1 MKRLRHK
8 LPVAYRS
15 LPSSPALS
23 HSSGSSGNGTEPG
36 FSRSS
41 SPVSQTA
48 SDSCLVSRG
57 LRSAS
62 SDLSP
67 LRRQGLPFSAAVGL
81 ASSFGQYKRQNTQE
95 FKASE
100 TDDLCALLAGIEDVE
115 FVCTPQHPAPEP
127 GQFSNAVLEDI
138 INMDSDDDLEIPP
151 DKGDQL
157 GGGPARGQPGD
168 QGSGDAM
175 ANGSSGEQGLEVVMQ
190 RQGDLVEKS
199 YTGGMEVQSVEQA
212 VSSST
217 TGFESGEMEPSVS
230 AMGSGDAVPAA
241 ASEMEMEADTPGD
254 PSQSDAGVAE
264 EITTDVT
271 LESLDTIESANN
283 QTVVPDPCTSSQTPM
298 ESDMD
303 PMGGEDYSVAQAG
316 VPLSSSGEEWQT
328 GPGGNAMESGSHPP
342 IEEDSRGSG
351 GAVEEEYSVESSSQY
366 ETTTEPSGTEV
377 VCEVGETVG
386 DRGTSSDIGRQSVGG
401 QQVVEEESDAKIDP
415 AIEEE
420 SHREASIVTT
430 TVESGLAEDS
440 GLEAQSVYTTTAG
453 KQSFQYGNAVHMT
466 AYNTEAGSAGG
477 DTSVSQDAGA
487 ESYDEPAAA
496 SSPQEV
502 TESLASS
509 STLQSV
515 SSMDQSLQMAAH
527 VLSTMPLYA
536 AEMAH
541 QTSDRRS
548 VVENTKKYAES
559 SAQYAEEAM
568 ETSVV
573 EQEKVPTV
581 ADQFSEFAP
590 STSTEQFAGGA
601 NEQYA
606 GVDTESDNAQVY
618 SDVSQ
623 SGIRQYEG
631 VADNSVEVVQEGGVS
646 VAGVVEAVAEVEQ
659 EVSSSGVDSTSDL
672 AGHPGIGESVY
683 NENLDNLQGGEA
695 AQSECQEVLQ
705 SDEHAQ
711 ADGYQMADSDEH
723 VPTGY
728 RLVQPGESGQ
738 AYQYVQAGEHV
749 QAEGYQTVESG
760 EHVQAEGYEVVQP
773 GEPFQAEGYQAAH
786 SGEYLQAEEYQMAES
801 SQPAQPEYQVIQS
814 DEHLQSGEY
823 QRVQHVPA
831 EQQEVESGEHTQAEE
846 YQVTQPDQVQLEEY
860 QVAQANQVVSEE
872 YQVSQGDHVSSE
884 EYQVSQGDHV
894 SSEEY
899 QVTQGDQV
907 SEEYQVTQAD
917 QVSEDYQVTQAD
929 QVSEEY
935 QVTQADQV
943 SEEYQVTQADQ
954 VSEEYQVTGADQV
967 LEEYQVTQVDQ
978 VSAEYQVDQVSAE
991 YQVAQE
997 DQMQSEEYQ
1006 ATQEDQVQ
1014 SEEYQIAQAD
1024 QVQSE
1029 EYQVAQADEVQSEE
1043 YQVAQADEVQEES
1056 VESFQP
1062 MEYISAA
1069 GAPGQNEQEVGQF
1082 VVSSEQPGTQFLQ
1095 ETLERA
1101 PAHYE
1106 QQVVASEE
1114 FQVVGEQSSVSQE
1127 TGEMQQVTSNE
1138 FQVVGEQVC
1147 VAQETREVQQVGTS
1161 EEAMDETSM
1170 EVDTTSAHADML
1182 AAASEIAGVTPSET
1196 GAEGME
1202 IASQETEA
1210 GSDSENE
1217 EFVPVAIET
1226 RRVPAVEAEKEAE
1239 VVSGKME
1246 QLGVGE
1252 TSHGQVA
1259 LVTSQSQVVHTI
1271 PASVAAQLQ
1280 QISSS
1285 QQVISGTAVAA
1296 LLQRHMAQQQSAT
1309 TVLQPQQTSLLQPQQ
1324 ATSLLQPA
1332 PQTVSSLLQQTSASA
1347 VLQGTSLLKPAN
1359 VIQAMQSTSAQQ
1371 AATSTQQT
1379 PQQVAGA
1386 QLPDAPLTRILQEV
1400 PAKATGP
1407 QVVNLYVQWQNVD
1420 ALCWLDVLLCPLVH
1434 SPTLTALMTP
1444 QRMQDIE
1451 GTILST
1457 LLNAYRQAQGVLE
1470 ALLTRASQQEAQ
1482 ARNDNPVQQSSTTP
1496 VVSIVNKVS
1505 YLPTCTVGASGTP
1518 NLGPPFFQDHFFWNP
1533 SCCICMGL
1541 CSASAFCSPFRVNL
1555 RGRCHCVL
1563 RSCR

>member
-1 MKRLRHK
+1 
-8 LPVAYRS
+8 
-15 LPSSPALS
+15 
-23 HSSGSSGNGTEPG
+23 
-36 FSRSS
+36 
-41 SPVSQTA
+41 
-48 SDSCLVSRG
+48 
-57 LRSAS
+57 
-62 SDLSP
+62 
-67 LRRQGLPFSAAVGL
+67 
-81 ASSFGQYKRQNTQE
+81 
-95 FKASE
+95 
-100 TDDLCALLAGIEDVE
+100 
-115 FVCTPQHPAPEP
+115 
-127 GQFSNAVLEDI
+127 
-138 INMDSDDDLEIPP
+138 MDSDDDLEIPP

-190 RQGDLVEKS
+190 RQGDIVEKS

-241 ASEMEMEADTPGD
+241 ASEMETDTPGN
-254 PSQSDAGVAE
+254 PSQSDAGIA

-271 LESLDTIESANN
+271 LESLDTMESANN
-283 QTVVPDPCTSSQTPM
+283 QTVPDPCTSSQTPM

-303 PMGGEDYSVAQAG
+303 PTGGEGYSVAQAG
-316 VPLSSSGEEWQT
+316 VPLSSSGEAWQT
-328 GPGGNAMESGSHPP
+328 GPEGNAMESGSHPP
-342 IEEDSRGSG
+342 TVEDSRGSG
-351 GAVEEEYSVESSSQY
+351 DAVEEEYSVESSGQY

-386 DRGTSSDIGRQSVGG
+386 DGGTSSVIGRQSVGG
-401 QQVVEEESDAKIDP
+401 QQVVEEESDTKIDT

-420 SHREASIVTT
+420 SHREASTVTT
-430 TVESGLAEDS
+430 TVESGLAEDA

-453 KQSFQYGNAVHMT
+453 EQSFQYGNAVHTT
-466 AYNTEAGSAGG
+466 AYNAEAGSASG

-527 VLSTMPLYA
+527 VLSTMPLHA
-536 AEMAH
+536 AETAH
-541 QTSDRRS
+541 QSDQRP
-548 VVENTKKYAES
+548 VVENTNQYAES

-568 ETSVV
+568 ETIVV

-581 ADQFSEFAP
+581 AEQFSEFAP
-590 STSTEQFAGGA
+590 STSTEQFVGGA

-623 SGIRQYEG
+623 SGIQQYEG
-631 VADNSVEVVQEGGVS
+631 VGDNSVEVVQEGSVS

-672 AGHPGIGESVY
+672 AGHPGIGESAY
-683 NENLDNLQGGEA
+683 SENSDNLQGGEA

-705 SDEHAQ
+705 SDECAQ
-711 ADGYQMADSDEH
+711 ADGYQMADSDER

-773 GEPFQAEGYQAAH
+773 GEQFPAEGYQAAH

-860 QVAQANQVVSEE
+860 QVAQANQVSEE
-872 YQVSQGDHVSSE
+872 YQVTQGD
-884 EYQVSQGDHV
+884 QV
-894 SSEEY
+894 SEEY

-943 SEEYQVTQADQ
+943 SEEYQVAQGDQ
-954 VSEEYQVTGADQV
+954 VSEEYQVTQADQV
-967 LEEYQVTQVDQ
+967 LEEYQVT
-978 VSAEYQVDQVSAE
+978 QVDQVSAE

-1029 EYQVAQADEVQSEE
+1029 EYQVAQADQVQSEE

-1056 VESFQP
+1056 VETFQP
-1062 MEYISAA
+1062 MEYISTA

-1106 QQVVASEE
+1106 QQVVTSEE
-1114 FQVVGEQSSVSQE
+1114 FQVVGEQSVSQE

-1161 EEAMDETSM
+1161 EEVADETSM
-1170 EVDTTSAHADML
+1170 DVDTTSAHADML

-1309 TVLQPQQTSLLQPQQ
+1309 TVLQPQQQSLLQPQQ

-1332 PQTVSSLLQQTSASA
+1332 PQTASSLLQQTSASA
-1347 VLQGTSLLKPAN
+1347 ILQGTSLLKPAN

-1470 ALLTRASQQEAQ
+1470 ALLTRAAQQEAQ
-1482 ARNDNPVQQSSTTP
+1482 ARNDNPAQQSSTTP

-1505 YLPTCTVGASGTP
+1505 YLPLVQVEPQFGTTFLSRLFLEPFMLYLHGATP
-1518 NLGPPFFQDHFFWNP
+1518 L
-1533 SCCICMGL
+1533 
-1541 CSASAFCSPFRVNL
+1541 
-1555 RGRCHCVL
+1555 
-1563 RSCR
+1563 